1 MSNDTD
7 KKKRHEWWMQFVIS
21 VLGTAIGVGLTFAVS
36 NRIDNNKKEQAQMLT
51 AMMVIHDIDE
61 TIDKLKEMKETSE
74 TGYNIT
80 SYLVEHPEKVDS
92 ISFDTLNMVLGFLIL
107 SEESFRFDISKE
119 KIFHSSPDTW
129 QNLGSMKFIDNVQAF
144 YFERQTYQELRN
156 RSDMWR
162 EPIPMRD
169 FEKISV
175 NDNNMNV
182 EEFVN
187 TYYSLMRAFL
197 KEKLDDSQVQYYIS
211 CSAWR
216 VAQLVAIIDRWS
228 TMNNE
233 NKFLMSITDE
243 DLENYV
249 NSIKQNGIPVKDK
262 DLIGSWVSSSTD
274 EISSKWEYRKDHT
287 YTIVNSQTSPVKL
300 PFARGKLKI
309 DLEISGTWTLA
320 GDSLIQNLDIQS
332 FALHLNLNDMIVLPG
347 RQQMFDEWVT
357 QYEVEI
363 SELYKNVFEQN
374 EGEAMQARL
383 DASHNKMELKGE
395 AINAMGLKEPSTTY
409 LKRVL

>member
-1 MSNDTD
+1 MS
-7 KKKRHEWWMQFVIS
+7 
-21 VLGTAIGVGLTFAVS
+21 
-36 NRIDNNKKEQAQMLT
+36 
-51 AMMVIHDIDE
+51 
-61 TIDKLKEMKETSE
+61 
-74 TGYNIT
+74 
-80 SYLVEHPEKVDS
+80 
-92 ISFDTLNMVLGFLIL
+92 
-107 SEESFRFDISKE
+107 
-119 KIFHSSPDTW
+119 
-129 QNLGSMKFIDNVQAF
+129 
-144 YFERQTYQELRN
+144 
-156 RSDMWR
+156 
-162 EPIPMRD
+162 D

-182 EEFVN
+182 EEYVN

-216 VAQLVAIIDRWS
+216 VAQLVTIIDRWS

-374 EGEAMQARL
+374 EREAMQARL